1 MLKNPNFVKV
11 LVQIMYDRGEINKVT
26 YERVIQKLKKEVE
39 RLERKK

>member
-11 LVQIMYDRGEINKVT
+11 LIQIMYDRGEINKVT
-26 YERVIQKLKKEVE
+26 YERAIQKIKKEVE